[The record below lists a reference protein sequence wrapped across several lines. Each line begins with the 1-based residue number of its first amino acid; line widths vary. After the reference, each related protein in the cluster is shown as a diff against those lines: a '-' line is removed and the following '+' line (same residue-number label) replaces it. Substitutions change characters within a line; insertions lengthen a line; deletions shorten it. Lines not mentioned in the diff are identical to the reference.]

1 MAYKVKLGI
10 SARHIHLSLGDFEK
24 LFGLGAVLHPVKAL
38 RQPGQYASE
47 ERVDIFTSTG
57 AIHGLRI
64 LGPVRQQ
71 TQIELAPADARKIGL
86 NPPVRDSGDLAGTPG
101 VTIAGP
107 QGQVVISEGV
117 IIASRHIHLDT
128 ATAAELKVK
137 DKDLVKARIKGKRC
151 VVFEDVLIRVRD
163 DFMPE
168 MHIDTDEGN
177 ACLAENEEM
186 VEVILSAARQY

>member
-1 MAYKVKLGI
+1 MSYKVKLGI
-10 SARHIHLSLGDFEK
+10 SARHIHMSQGDLEK
-24 LFGLGAVLHPVKAL
+24 LFGAGAVLHPVKEL
-38 RQPGQYASE
+38 GQPGQYACE
-47 ERVDIFTSTG
+47 ERIDLFTPQG
-57 AIHGLRI
+57 ALHGLRI
-64 LGPVRQQ
+64 LGPVRNQ

-101 VTIAGP
+101 VMIAGP
-107 QGQVVISEGV
+107 KGQVAISEGV

-128 ATAAELKVK
+128 ATAAKLRIK
-137 DKDLVKARIKGKRC
+137 DKALVKVRIQGSRC

-177 ACLAENEEM
+177 ACLAENGEM
-186 VEVILSAARQY
+186 AEVIFD

>member
-1 MAYKVKLGI
+1 MYYKVKLGI
-10 SARHIHLSLGDFEK
+10 SARHIHLSQDDFEK
-24 LFGLGAVLHPVKAL
+24 LFGVGAVLHPVKAL
-38 RQPGQYASE
+38 GQPGQYASE
-47 ERVDIFTSTG
+47 ERVDILTPKG

-64 LGPVRQQ
+64 LGPVRKQ

-107 QGQVVISEGV
+107 QGQVAISEGV

-137 DKDLVKARIKGKRC
+137 DKALVKACIKGKRC

-186 VEVILSAARQY
+186 VEVIFD